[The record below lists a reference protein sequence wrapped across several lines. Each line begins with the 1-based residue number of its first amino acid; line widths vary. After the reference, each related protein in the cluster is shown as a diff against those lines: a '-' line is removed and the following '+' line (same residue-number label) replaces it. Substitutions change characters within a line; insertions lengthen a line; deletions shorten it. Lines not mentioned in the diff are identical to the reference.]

1 MSHLEMD
8 FKSQTYIVTQTGSQF
23 LLGQSTIGTE
33 LPCLFLLKTFTVF
46 FQEWMEVLAW
56 VVCGLSE
63 LIEKNLKG
71 NFRTSIA
78 PGYFQKYIH
87 PGSISSKYYTLVAQ
101 HPSTTTLFLNVTFWY
116 TTNEKQECAVQV
128 VRRPRLCSGSAKNWT
143 CDLLS
148 LMFPHM

>member
-56 VVCGLSE
+56 VVCGLPE

-71 NFRTSIA
+71 KQ
-78 PGYFQKYIH
+78 FQDKYRPWVFSEI
-87 PGSISSKYYTLVAQ
+87 YT
-101 HPSTTTLFLNVTFWY
+101 
-116 TTNEKQECAVQV
+116 
-128 VRRPRLCSGSAKNWT
+128 PR
-143 CDLLS
+143 
-148 LMFPHM
+148 